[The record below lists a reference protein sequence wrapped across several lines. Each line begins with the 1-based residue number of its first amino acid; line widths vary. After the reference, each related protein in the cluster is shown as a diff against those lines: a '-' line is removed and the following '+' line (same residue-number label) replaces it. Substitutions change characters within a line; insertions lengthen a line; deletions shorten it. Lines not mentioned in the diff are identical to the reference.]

1 MTGTVEERDTTAG
14 VFPGWIVVGAA
25 FVLLMAN
32 SGFIFYG
39 QAVYL
44 DALTDERGFSTG
56 AASLGQS
63 IVFVVGGLV
72 GPRVGRLITDRDV
85 RLVVLGG
92 LVISWVS
99 VVALGRV
106 EELWQL
112 YLVNT
117 SLGVGF
123 SAAGLVPATTVIT
136 RWFEVRRSVAL
147 AIAST
152 GLSVGGLTFT
162 QLVSWWIRRDG
173 LEVATPWLVV
183 VWAACTL
190 PVVPLLWPTPE
201 HRGVLASG
209 AVAGSVSMG
218 APYDVAVRSRFF
230 KAVTAGY
237 VLVLGMQVGGITHLV
252 KLGNERAGD
261 GTGGRLIAALA
272 IASVVARLIGG
283 VVADSRP
290 LHLLAIGF
298 ATTQG
303 LALALLSQV
312 DTASTLLLCAV
323 LFGATIGNILML
335 QPLLFADAMGP
346 REYARIF
353 ALNQLVVV
361 AGVALGPY
369 LLGALHDAA
378 SYEVSYLVAAVLCG
392 VGTFLLSRGGST
404 AQARAEL
411 WDATA
416 PGGPTAPTPR

>member
-1 MTGTVEERDTTAG
+1 MTSTSERTPRTDARF
-14 VFPGWIVVGAA
+14 FPGWIVVGAA

-63 IVFVVGGLV
+63 LVFVVGGLV
-72 GPRVGRLITDRDV
+72 GPRVGKLITDRDV
-85 RLVVLGG
+85 RVVVLGG
-92 LVISWVS
+92 LITSWVA
-99 VVALGRV
+99 VVLLGRV

-112 YLVNT
+112 YGVNVL
-117 SLGVGF
+117 LGVGF
-123 SAAGLVPATTVIT
+123 SAAGLVPATTVVT
-136 RWFEVRRSVAL
+136 RWFETRRSVAL

-162 QLVSWWIRRDG
+162 QLVAWWIRRDG
-173 LEVATPWLVV
+173 LELATPWLVV

-209 AVAGSVSMG
+209 AVAGSVAMG
-218 APYDVAVRSRFF
+218 VAYEIAVRSRFF
-230 KAVTAGY
+230 TMVTAGY

-261 GTGGRLIAALA
+261 GTGGRLIAGLT

-283 VVADSRP
+283 VVADKQP
-290 LHLLAIGF
+290 LVRLAVGF
-298 ATTQG
+298 AATQA

-312 DTASTLLLCAV
+312 ESGLLLVLCAI

-335 QPLLFADAMGP
+335 QPLLFADAMGA
-346 REYARIF
+346 RDYARVF
-353 ALNQLVVV
+353 ALNQLIVV
-361 AGVALGPY
+361 AGVALGPF
-369 LLGALHDAA
+369 LLGALHDAT
-378 SYEVSYLVAAVLCG
+378 SYRLSYLVGAVLCA
-392 VGTFLLSRGGST
+392 VGTVLLSRAGST
-404 AQARAEL
+404 QAARAEL
-411 WDATA
+411 DTERPAQA
-416 PGGPTAPTPR
+416 

>member
-1 MTGTVEERDTTAG
+1 VTTTAERPDRTDPRF
-14 VFPGWIVVGAA
+14 FPGWIVVGAA

-44 DALTDERGFSTG
+44 DALTSERGFSTG

-63 IVFVVGGLV
+63 IVFIVGGLA
-72 GPRVGRLITDRDV
+72 GPMIGKLITDRDV
-85 RLVVLGG
+85 RWIVLGG
-92 LVISWVS
+92 LVISWAS
-99 VVALGRV
+99 VVLLGRV
-106 EELWQL
+106 DQLWQL
-112 YLVNT
+112 YLVNVT
-117 SLGVGF
+117 LGVGF
-123 SAAGLVPATTVIT
+123 SAAGLVPATTVVT

-147 AIAST
+147 AVAST

-209 AVAGSVSMG
+209 AVAGSIGMG
-218 APYDVAVRSRFF
+218 AAYDAAVRSRFF
-230 KAVTAGY
+230 RAVTGGY

-261 GTGGRLIAALA
+261 GTGGRLIAGLT

-283 VVADSRP
+283 VVADQRP
-290 LHLLAIGF
+290 LLRLAVGF
-298 ATTQG
+298 AATQAV
-303 LALALLSQV
+303 ALALLSQV
-312 DTASTLLLCAV
+312 ESSLLLVLCAV

-335 QPLLFADAMGP
+335 QPLLFADAMGA

-353 ALNQLVVV
+353 ALNQLIVV
-361 AGVALGPY
+361 AGVALGPF
-369 LLGALHDAA
+369 LLGSLHDLA
-378 SYEVSYLVAAVLCG
+378 SYEVSYLVAAALCA
-392 VGTFLLSRGGST
+392 VGTVVLSRAGST
-404 AQARAEL
+404 QRTRGEL
-411 WDATA
+411 WDDA
-416 PGGPTAPTPR
+416 GPSSV